1 MADESSER
9 VKRKVKMFD
18 LDEFIASCQ
27 AALKEHAPQL
37 AVKELME
44 GTMSMPADVESALGT
59 PAAGGITTLHR
70 SSDLTV
76 INVIWP
82 PGMTIFPH
90 DHHMWAVIGIYGGQE
105 DNTFFRRSS
114 QGLDRAGF
122 KALDVKDSV
131 GLGPEA
137 IHAVHNPRSVLT
149 GALHVYGGDF
159 FSESRSEW
167 DPETLEEKP
176 YDMEHAMRAFAEA
189 NDGWLARQGN

>member
-44 GTMSMPADVESALGT
+44 GTMSMPADVESTLRT

-76 INVIWP
+76 INVI
-82 PGMTIFPH
+82 
-90 DHHMWAVIGIYGGQE
+90 
-105 DNTFFRRSS
+105 
-114 QGLDRAGF
+114 
-122 KALDVKDSV
+122 
-131 GLGPEA
+131 
-137 IHAVHNPRSVLT
+137 
-149 GALHVYGGDF
+149 
-159 FSESRSEW
+159 
-167 DPETLEEKP
+167 
-176 YDMEHAMRAFAEA
+176 
-189 NDGWLARQGN
+189 

>member
-1 MADESSER
+1 
-9 VKRKVKMFD
+9 
-18 LDEFIASCQ
+18 
-27 AALKEHAPQL
+27 
-37 AVKELME
+37 
-44 GTMSMPADVESALGT
+44 
-59 PAAGGITTLHR
+59 
-70 SSDLTV
+70 
-76 INVIWP
+76 
-82 PGMTIFPH
+82 MTIFPH

-105 DNTFFRRSS
+105 DNTFFRHSS

-167 DPETLEEKP
+167 DPEILEE
-176 YDMEHAMRAFAEA
+176 EA
-189 NDGWLARQGN
+189 LRHGACDARVCRGQRRMAGPARELIAAAVAADAVCAPGHVIAG